1 MDTNF
6 KQVRYQI
13 SYSFGTSPYFETSRK
28 VRINSGGMD
37 PCARALKEVNE
48 IKNSHKS

>member
-1 MDTNF
+1 MQTF

-13 SYSFGTSPYFETSRK
+13 SYSSGTSRYFEALKK
-28 VRINSGGMD
+28 VRVNSGGMD
-37 PCARALKEVNE
+37 PQAKVREEVNE

>member
-1 MDTNF
+1 MQIF

-13 SYSFGTSPYFETSRK
+13 SYSSGTSPYFEASKK
-28 VRINSGGMD
+28 VKVNNGGMD
-37 PCARALKEVNE
+37 PRAKALKEVNK